1 MLEVRDLVK
10 QFGGV
15 RAVDGVSFTV
25 RPSEVLGYLGPNGSG
40 KTTTVNVVVGLVQPT
55 RGSVTFAGQDIW
67 QDIVAFRRRVGYV
80 PEEPNLYSYLTGRE
94 YLELVG
100 SLRGIPGTIL
110 ARKITTLL
118 GLFSLEPDSH
128 TPLAS
133 YSKGM
138 RQKVLISAALLHNP
152 DLLIFDEP
160 MSGLDAASAV
170 VFRHLIKT
178 LARAGKMILYSSHE
192 LDTVERVAER
202 VIVLHHGR
210 MVAHDSVERLR
221 ELMRLE
227 SLEEIFSELV
237 CAEDPQAV
245 AGDVQLL
252 AG

>member
-1 MLEVRDLVK
+1 
-10 QFGGV
+10 
-15 RAVDGVSFTV
+15 
-25 RPSEVLGYLGPNGSG
+25 
-40 KTTTVNVVVGLVQPT
+40 VGLVQPT

-94 YLELVG
+94 YLEVVG
-100 SLRGIPGTIL
+100 SLRGIPAAGLT
-110 ARKITTLL
+110 RKITALL

-128 TPLAS
+128 TPLSS

-170 VFRHLIKT
+170 AFRHLIRA

-245 AGDVQLL
+245 AGRIVD
-252 AG
+252 AMISEG

>member
-1 MLEVRDLVK
+1 M
-10 QFGGV
+10 
-15 RAVDGVSFTV
+15 
-25 RPSEVLGYLGPNGSG
+25 
-40 KTTTVNVVVGLVQPT
+40 
-55 RGSVTFAGQDIW
+55 
-67 QDIVAFRRRVGYV
+67 
-80 PEEPNLYSYLTGRE
+80 
-94 YLELVG
+94 VG
-100 SLRGIPGTIL
+100 SLRGLPGAIVD
-110 ARKITTLL
+110 RKITSLL
-118 GLFSLEPDSH
+118 RLFSLEPDSH

-170 VFRHLIKT
+170 VFRHLIKS
-178 LARAGKMILYSSHE
+178 LAQAGKMILYSSHE

-202 VIVLHHGR
+202 VIVLHQGR

-237 CAEDPQAV
+237 FAEDPQAV
-245 AGDVQLL
+245 AGRIVD
-252 AG
+252 AMISEG